1 MNYGVYNNKSFKTI
15 RKNIAAAGT
24 AEQLHADLPIPD
36 GFGLVVKALDA
47 NNGDIEIGETKAIAQ
62 GAQPFILKPGS
73 ALVMGV
79 LNANAVWLDA
89 TVSGEGVSAIVEKN

>member
-1 MNYGVYNNKSFKTI
+1 MSQGIFNSKSFKTI
-15 RKNIAAAGT
+15 RKNVAAAGT

-47 NNGDIEIGETKAIAQ
+47 NTGDIEIGETAAIAQ
-62 GAQPFILKPGS
+62 GAAPFILKAGS
-73 ALVMGV
+73 ALSMGV
-79 LNANAVWLDA
+79 LNANAVWIDV